1 MKRIFSV
8 LVENKAGVLSRIS
21 GLFSRRG
28 YNINSLSVGETDDP
42 TVSRMTICA
51 TGDERILEQI
61 EKHLNKQIDVIK
73 VQTMD
78 THYSIRRE
86 FILLKISCQPSTRG
100 EIMDICT
107 ILNVKIVDISH
118 TSLTIE
124 TSDTPENVDLL
135 IDMVTPYGIIEMART
150 GMVALQKGSEAITIK
165 NK

>member
-21 GLFSRRG
+21 GLFARRG

-42 TVSRMTICA
+42 TVSRMTICSE
-51 TGDERILEQI
+51 GDERIMEQV
-61 EKHLNKQIDVIK
+61 EKQLNKQIDVIK

-78 THYSIRRE
+78 MHCSTRRE
-86 FILLKISCQPSTRG
+86 FVLLKIACQQSTRS
-100 EIMDICT
+100 EIIDICH

-118 TSLTIE
+118 TTLMIE

-135 IDMVTPYGIIEMART
+135 IDMVTPYGIVEMART
-150 GMVALQKGSEAITIK
+150 GMVALQKGAESITIK
-165 NK
+165 K